1 MCVYN
6 GSITLTKHS
15 TCLYLNPIT
24 SILMILKI
32 FLCVNQVL
40 KSPHEIRQK
49 HKNGYRSIH
58 LKFNNTN
65 LKEITSMILTNLKLR
80 EKIETYLIIGV

>member
-6 GSITLTKHS
+6 GLITLTKHS
-15 TCLYLNPIT
+15 TRSYLNPIT

-32 FLCVNQVL
+32 LLCVNRVP

-49 HKNGYRSIH
+49 DKTGYRSIH

-65 LKEITSMILTNLKLR
+65 FKEITSMILTDLKVR
-80 EKIETYLIIGV
+80 EKN